1 MSATKCADND
11 PVTAVWTSTIV
22 RRTRRARTLFLSA
35 SVLAALVVST
45 PLTAVPASADEP
57 AAAVAPAMD
66 RLTTAVDR
74 VVAAEGVTSSVFGR
88 QREARRVEAQSEAEV
103 NRARVVLD
111 DQRERYAQL
120 GAASYVLHGT
130 SNTRD
135 HQVMVGAMTARRAMV
150 NEAAESAEAAEEAF
164 EQARRERE
172 ATDRAFANA
181 EVERAAAESERN
193 TQETAADQA
202 LAAVGAVDLPAVA
215 YLAYRRAATTANEA
229 DPDCRLSG
237 AVLAG
242 IGRVK
247 WRHGR
252 PTGPTASLA
261 VAAPKAG
268 DPLGPYDLERASAP
282 VAAALCSGATALD
295 SFGSLQA
302 AVNGYD
308 RTTRVDIVL
317 AAARRYTRIPGV
329 DLGTVP
335 ADPYV
340 LNDGVPQFDDG
351 TVPLGV
357 GDVAGMLDWAFTRI
371 GTPYSQCL
379 GPEARPQDP
388 ICPEGTN
395 RFGAGFFDCS
405 GFVANAYRRIG
416 VRIPPTTYAQEADPT
431 FMATKVADR
440 LDPAVLLPG
449 DIFLM
454 DGHTGMYAGN
464 GAIIHA
470 DGRGLTLEPIPG
482 WVAHATFAVMRPVD
496 PFFGPNPALLTR

>member
-1 MSATKCADND
+1 MPVTRRADND
-11 PVTAVWTSTIV
+11 VVTAA
-22 RRTRRARTLFLSA
+22 RTRTAPSPARRGSRL
-35 SVLAALVVST
+35 VAALA
-45 PLTAVPASADEP
+45 LTTAMLVGPFSAAAVSADDP
-57 AAAVAPAMD
+57 ARAVAPAME
-66 RLTTAVDR
+66 RLTAAVDR
-74 VVAAEGVTSSVFGR
+74 VVAAEGVTSSAFGR
-88 QREARRVEAQSEAEV
+88 QREARRIEAQAEAEV
-103 NRARVVLD
+103 NRTRVVLD
-111 DQRERYAQL
+111 DQRDRYAQL

-130 SNTRD
+130 SNSRD

-150 NEAAESAEAAEEAF
+150 NEAAAANKAAEEAL
-164 EQARRERE
+164 EQAIRDLEV
-172 ATDRAFANA
+172 ADRAFANA
-181 EVERAAAESERN
+181 EVERAAAEAERN
-193 TQETAADQA
+193 AQETAADQA

-215 YLAYRRAATTANEA
+215 YLAYKRAAATANEA

-252 PTGPTASLA
+252 PTGPTANLA

-282 VAAALCSGATALD
+282 VAASLCSGSVPLD
-295 SFGSLQA
+295 TFGPLQA
-302 AVNGYD
+302 AVNTFD
-308 RTTRVDIVL
+308 RETRVDIVL

-329 DLGTVP
+329 DLGVVP
-335 ADPYV
+335 ADPFV
-340 LNDGVPQFDDG
+340 PNDGMPQFDDG
-351 TVPLGV
+351 AVPLAF
-357 GDVAGMLDWAFTRI
+357 GDVTGMLDWAFSRL

-379 GPEARPQDP
+379 GPDARPQDP
-388 ICPEGTN
+388 ICPPGTN

-416 VRIPPTTYAQEADPT
+416 VRIPLTTYAQEADPT

-454 DGHTGMYAGN
+454 DGHTGLYAGN
-464 GAIIHA
+464 GSIIHA

-496 PFFGPNPALLTR
+496 PLFGPNPALLAP